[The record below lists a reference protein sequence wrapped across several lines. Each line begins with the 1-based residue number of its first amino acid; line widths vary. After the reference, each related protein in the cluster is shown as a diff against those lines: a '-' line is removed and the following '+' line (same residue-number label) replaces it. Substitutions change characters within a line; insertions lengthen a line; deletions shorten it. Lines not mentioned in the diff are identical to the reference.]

1 MSKSYLKTLRLIFD
15 HIRSLEATLASS
27 QDISPQDIIYTSK
40 LIKKSLLSLARKVDR
55 TSLSY
60 EKIYLSNAIAMLSTR
75 NNTIARKARRDITLR
90 NLRSSLVTETPSNS
104 DETNVADTL
113 QTEIQKYLDNVEHQM
128 Q

>member
-40 LIKKSLLSLARKVDR
+40 LIKKNLLSLARKVDR
-55 TSLSY
+55 ISLSY
-60 EKIYLSNAIAMLSTR
+60 EKIYISNTIAMLSTR
-75 NNTIARKARRDITLR
+75 NNNIAKKTRRDITLR
-90 NLRSSLVTETPSNS
+90 NLRSSLVTEIPSNS
-104 DETNVADTL
+104 DETNVAETL

>member
-1 MSKSYLKTLRLIFD
+1 MSKSYLKTLKLIFD

-40 LIKKSLLSLARKVDR
+40 LIKKNLLSLARKVDR
-55 TSLSY
+55 ISLSY
-60 EKIYLSNAIAMLSTR
+60 EKIYISNTIAMLSTR
-75 NNTIARKARRDITLR
+75 NNNIAKKTRRDITLR

-104 DETNVADTL
+104 DETNVAETL

>member
-40 LIKKSLLSLARKVDR
+40 LIKKNLLSLARKVDR
-55 TSLSY
+55 VSLSY
-60 EKIYLSNAIAMLSTR
+60 EKIYISNTIAMLSTR
-75 NNTIARKARRDITLR
+75 NNNIAKKTRRDITLR

-104 DETNVADTL
+104 DETNVAETL

>member
-40 LIKKSLLSLARKVDR
+40 LIKKNLLSLARKVDR
-55 TSLSY
+55 NSLSY
-60 EKIYLSNAIAMLSTR
+60 EKIYISNTIAMLSTR
-75 NNTIARKARRDITLR
+75 NNNIAKKTRRDITLR

-104 DETNVADTL
+104 DETNVAETL

>member
-40 LIKKSLLSLARKVDR
+40 LIKKNLLSLARKVDR
-55 TSLSY
+55 ISLSY
-60 EKIYLSNAIAMLSTR
+60 EKIYISNTIAMLSTR
-75 NNTIARKARRDITLR
+75 NNNIAKKTRRDITLR
-90 NLRSSLVTETPSNS
+90 NLRSYLVTETPSNS

>member
-27 QDISPQDIIYTSK
+27 QHISPQDIIYTSK
-40 LIKKSLLSLARKVDR
+40 LIKKNLLSLARKVDR
-55 TSLSY
+55 NSLSY
-60 EKIYLSNAIAMLSTR
+60 EKIYISNTIAMLSTR
-75 NNTIARKARRDITLR
+75 NNNIAKKTRRDITLR

-104 DETNVADTL
+104 DETNVAETL

>member
-60 EKIYLSNAIAMLSTR
+60 EKIYISNAIAMLSTR

>member
-1 MSKSYLKTLRLIFD
+1 MSKSYLKALRLIFD

-40 LIKKSLLSLARKVDR
+40 LIKKNLLSLARKVDR
-55 TSLSY
+55 ISLSY
-60 EKIYLSNAIAMLSTR
+60 EKIYISNTIAMLSTR
-75 NNTIARKARRDITLR
+75 NNNIAKKTRRDITLR

>member
-15 HIRSLEATLASS
+15 HIRSLEATLTSS

-60 EKIYLSNAIAMLSTR
+60 EKIYITNAIAMLSTR

-104 DETNVADTL
+104 DETNTVDTL
-113 QTEIQKYLDNVEHQM
+113 QTEIQTYLDNVEHQM

>member
-40 LIKKSLLSLARKVDR
+40 LIKKNLLSLARKVDR
-55 TSLSY
+55 ISLSY
-60 EKIYLSNAIAMLSTR
+60 EKIYISNTIAMLSTR
-75 NNTIARKARRDITLR
+75 NNNIAKKTRRDITLR

-104 DETNVADTL
+104 DETNVAETL

>member
-1 MSKSYLKTLRLIFD
+1 
-15 HIRSLEATLASS
+15 
-27 QDISPQDIIYTSK
+27 
-40 LIKKSLLSLARKVDR
+40 
-55 TSLSY
+55 
-60 EKIYLSNAIAMLSTR
+60 MLSTR

>member
-15 HIRSLEATLASS
+15 HIRSLEATLTSS

-60 EKIYLSNAIAMLSTR
+60 EKIYITNAIAMLSTR

>member
-40 LIKKSLLSLARKVDR
+40 LIKKNLLSLARKVDR
-55 TSLSY
+55 ISLSY
-60 EKIYLSNAIAMLSTR
+60 EKIYISNTIAMLSTR
-75 NNTIARKARRDITLR
+75 NNNIAKKTRRDITLR
-90 NLRSSLVTETPSNS
+90 NLSSSLVTETPSNS
-104 DETNVADTL
+104 DETNVAETL

>member
-40 LIKKSLLSLARKVDR
+40 LIKKNLLSLARKVDR
-55 TSLSY
+55 ISLSY
-60 EKIYLSNAIAMLSTR
+60 EKIYISNTIAMLSTR
-75 NNTIARKARRDITLR
+75 NNNIAKKTRRDITLR